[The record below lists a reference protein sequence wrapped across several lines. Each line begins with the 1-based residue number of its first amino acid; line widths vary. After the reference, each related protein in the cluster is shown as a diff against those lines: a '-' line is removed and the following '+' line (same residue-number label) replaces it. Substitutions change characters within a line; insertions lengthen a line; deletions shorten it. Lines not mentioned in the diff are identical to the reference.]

1 MKLPTNSPMPSER
14 NIERRLIDEVE
25 QIGGLCVKFPPLFY
39 RGFPDRIVLLP
50 GGVVVFV
57 ETKAPGGKPTL
68 IQRKVHAQLRGLGF
82 RVEVL
87 DTYERIDEFIA
98 CYLL

>member
-1 MKLPTNSPMPSER
+1 MEKKIEKYLVEAVER
-14 NIERRLIDEVE
+14 L
-25 QIGGLCVKFPPLFY
+25 GGLCVKFPPLFF

-57 ETKAPGGKPTL
+57 ETKAPGVSPRL
-68 IQRKVHAQLRGLGF
+68 IQGKVHARLRGLGF

-87 DTYERIDEFIA
+87 DGKESIDGFI
-98 CYLL
+98 LTL